1 MPRVVELDH
10 RSAQPAVRL
19 GACGGQSRQV
29 HGRHRREDRGLLTNT
44 ALGLIEGSKSDT
56 SDGGTQDHLV
66 SLGVGVCLGAGLFSG
81 QRDRYVCG
89 SRGQFHDLAVG
100 CEVRQGLLL

>member
-1 MPRVVELDH
+1 MIDQGAIEFDEH
-10 RSAQPAVRL
+10 AQ
-19 GACGGQSRQV
+19 
-29 HGRHRREDRGLLTNT
+29 
-44 ALGLIEGSKSDT
+44 GSKSDT

-100 CEVRQGLLL
+100 CEFRQGLLLQSPPYTEEARETH